1 MIEELANLP
10 EVSFI
15 ENVSLDDIQEQM
27 VNDYRT
33 KYKELTGV
41 EAHLPRADPIMLILY
56 ACSVQIYQALLYVDK
71 TGKMDLLKYSYGEFL
86 ENVGALKGITREPAK
101 PAAVTVR
108 FTLSGKR
115 PNTVAIPEGTRMT
128 NGEVYF
134 ETAEYAE
141 ILPGETTVDVVC
153 TCQTPGLK
161 GNDILPD
168 NINILVDPIA
178 YVGSVSNIEK
188 SAGGMDVEGDDSLAE
203 RIFIAPSRY
212 SVAGP
217 YEAYR
222 YWVKTYNSSV
232 LDIYVGSPVPGQV
245 LVECILTDGT
255 LPNEAFLQ
263 GLKDFL
269 SDDTIRPLTDQVIVQ
284 APSTVSFDIEVTYY
298 IGRSDRARVNTIQS
312 KVTAAVEE
320 YKKWQCSKIGRDLN
334 PSELT
339 RKIRDAGAKR
349 CVITK
354 PEFTVIEKSAVP
366 VAGKCTVSYGG
377 LEDD

>member
-1 MIEELANLP
+1 MIDEIANLP

-15 ENVSLDDIQEQM
+15 ENVSLDDIQERM
-27 VNDYRT
+27 SNDYKA
-33 KYKELTGV
+33 KYKELTGM
-41 EAHLPRADPIMLILY
+41 EARLPRADPITLILY
-56 ACSVQIYQALLYVDK
+56 ACSVQIYQAMLYVDK
-71 TGKMDLLKYSYGEFL
+71 TGKMDLLKYSYGEFMD
-86 ENVGALKGITREPAK
+86 NIAALKGITREPAK

-108 FTLSGKR
+108 FILSDKR
-115 PNTVAIPEGTRMT
+115 PTTIAIPAGTRVT

-141 ILPGETTVDVVC
+141 ILPGGTTVDVVC
-153 TCQTPGLK
+153 TCQTAGLA
-161 GNDILPD
+161 GNDILPGS
-168 NINILVDPIA
+168 INILVDPIA
-178 YVGSVSNIEK
+178 YVGEVSNIEK
-188 SAGGMDVEGDDSLAE
+188 STGGMDTESDDSLAG
-203 RIFIAPSRY
+203 RVYIAPSRY

-222 YWVKTYNSSV
+222 YWVQTYNSSV
-232 LDIYVGSPVPGQV
+232 TDIYVGSPIPGQV
-245 LVECILTDGT
+245 LVECILTDGA

-263 GLKDFL
+263 GLEEFL
-269 SDDTIRPLTDQVIVQ
+269 SDETIRPLTDQVIVK
-284 APSTVSFDIEVTYY
+284 APTTVSFDIDVTYY
-298 IGRSDRARVNTIQS
+298 VSKSDRARVNTIQS
-312 KVTAAVEE
+312 QVNAAVEE

-354 PEFTVIEKSAVP
+354 PEFTVIEETAVP
-366 VAGKCTVSYGG
+366 VAGKCVVNYGG